1 MCNGVKLY
9 RRNIEH
15 RSKLE
20 WMEVLE
26 LVITG
31 MLRRIKQALRERYM
45 VREYWREN
53 QGKGVQF
60 ERVHEES

>member
-1 MCNGVKLY
+1 
-9 RRNIEH
+9 
-15 RSKLE
+15 
-20 WMEVLE
+20 MEVLE